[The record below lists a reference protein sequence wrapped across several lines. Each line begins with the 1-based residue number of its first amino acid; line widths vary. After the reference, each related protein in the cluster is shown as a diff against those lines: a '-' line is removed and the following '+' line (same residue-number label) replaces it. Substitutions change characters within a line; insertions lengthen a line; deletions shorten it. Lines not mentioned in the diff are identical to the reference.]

1 MNIIIHNL
9 KVAVRNLMK
18 YKLQTFISV
27 VSIAIGIVT
36 LSFAHSIM
44 TRFRFP
50 AIYDQPYSE
59 RAYNVS
65 FKSVEEGNEK
75 PIDIDIIRAVKRDG
89 GPRCAERIAVP
100 NSNVDNFYVEFHL
113 TDSTVRRG
121 NVTAQIIDPEYA
133 NYAGFR
139 SAITGKKIKKLKPG
153 EAIISEA
160 FAKHIFHDA
169 NPIGAVQTYASDFH
183 AMAVTIVDIYQ
194 NLSIYDLPLDNHSF
208 YSCVTDSIENQAMF
222 NDSYF
227 YAFWINAVLKEGC
240 KEQQLL
246 REINERV
253 KPLGLEATLSKTLN
267 DDDLNINMA
276 IRGLAYIICSLIL
289 LAAIIGFLR
298 IQTQLFWLR
307 RREISLRVV
316 NGANR
321 MQLFCL
327 LITETAIS
335 ICLSV
340 ITAVLLSFMLQ
351 DFFETEIIKV
361 TYYIEFDIVN
371 LWFYSLVIGGAVLAL
386 CCLIIWITLAR
397 ICKSGQGLAAS
408 MRRSRNHLFRNVM
421 LGIQIVISIIF
432 VCGTFILGNGAE
444 KILKSLNIP
453 ENDDFYKTCL
463 LLKPPYAS
471 QPERLVDEIKRLPD
485 LDRMIVHCS
494 FYTPIKEIKEN
505 PDIEKLQKQAYF
517 FAFYTTDTTIVS
529 FLGMDVEW
537 FNQDIDRNQCL
548 LIGEELYRRFEE
560 YGILGN
566 NTLSVHVHSGN
577 GMSYQPF
584 PIAGIIKN
592 VPYVDRCEA
601 LVVINPDEPN
611 RPADG
616 RVYLVPKAGRG
627 KALARSVDETI
638 ERLEPE
644 CINKIVFNF
653 REDTIPQSTI
663 VEIARTG
670 GWILGCV
677 SMIICIMSI
686 FSTIALDTRARKK
699 EVAIRKVNG
708 AKGKHIYR
716 MFGRVYV
723 VLIVVALFIAV
734 PVCVMFNLL
743 METIVTEAVPG
754 ATLSPVV
761 PIILGIVV
769 VTLLILLIVGWQIHR
784 VMQVN
789 PSEIIAKE

>member
-1 MNIIIHNL
+1 MNTIIHNL

-27 VSIAIGIVT
+27 ISIAIGIVT
-36 LSFAHSIM
+36 LSLAHSVM

-50 AIYDQPYSE
+50 AIYAQPYSE

-65 FKSVEEGNEK
+65 FKSVEDGNRK

-100 NSNVDNFYVEFHL
+100 NGVSENFYVEFHL

-121 NVTAQIIDPEYA
+121 HISATRIDPEYA

-139 SAITGKKIKKLKPG
+139 SAITGKKIKKLKQG
-153 EAIISEA
+153 EGIISEG
-160 FAKHIFHDA
+160 FAKRIFHDS
-169 NPIGAVQTYASDFH
+169 NPIGAVQTYTSDFH
-183 AMAVTIVDIYQ
+183 AMAVTIVDVYQ
-194 NLSIYDLPLDNHSF
+194 ELSIYDLPFDNETF
-208 YSCVTDSIENQAMF
+208 YSCVTDSIENHASF
-222 NDSYF
+222 DSSYF
-227 YAFWINAVLKEGC
+227 YASWINVVLKEGC

-253 KPLGLEATLSKTLN
+253 KPLGLEATLSKALN
-267 DDDLNINMA
+267 DDDLNLNIT

-298 IQTQLFWLR
+298 IQTQLFWIR
-307 RREISLRVV
+307 RRDISLRVV

-351 DFFETEIIKV
+351 DFFDARLSKLTVNIGLNI
-361 TYYIEFDIVN
+361 TN

-397 ICKSGQGLAAS
+397 ICKSGQGLVAS
-408 MRRSRNHLFRNVM
+408 MRRSRSHLFRNVM

-432 VCGTFILGNGAE
+432 VCGIFILGNGVE
-444 KILKSLNIP
+444 KILKSCNIP
-453 ENDDFYKTCL
+453 KNDNFYKTCL
-463 LLKPPYAS
+463 YLNLPYSSRPWQLL
-471 QPERLVDEIKRLPD
+471 DEIERLPD
-485 LDRMIVHCS
+485 LDKMIVHCS

-517 FAFYTTDTTIVS
+517 FTFYTTDTTLIS

-537 FNQDIDRNQCL
+537 FNQDIDRNRCL
-548 LIGEELYRRFEE
+548 LIGEELYKNFEE

-566 NTLSVHVHSGN
+566 NTLSVHVHSGSEV
-577 GMSYQPF
+577 SYQPF

-592 VPYVDRCEA
+592 IPYKKQNEA
-601 LVVINPDEPN
+601 LVVINSDDSN
-611 RPADG
+611 RPIGA
-616 RVYLVPKAGRG
+616 YLVPKAGRG

-644 CINKIVFNF
+644 SINKMVFNL
-653 REDTIPQSTI
+653 REWEIPQSAI
-663 VEIARTG
+663 VETARTG
-670 GWILGCV
+670 GWILGSI

-708 AKGKHIYR
+708 AKGKDIYR

-734 PVCVMFNLL
+734 PVCVMFNQLI
-743 METIVTEAVPG
+743 EIIVTEAVPG

-761 PIILGIVV
+761 PIILGIAIVS
-769 VTLLILLIVGWQIHR
+769 LLILLIVGWQIHK